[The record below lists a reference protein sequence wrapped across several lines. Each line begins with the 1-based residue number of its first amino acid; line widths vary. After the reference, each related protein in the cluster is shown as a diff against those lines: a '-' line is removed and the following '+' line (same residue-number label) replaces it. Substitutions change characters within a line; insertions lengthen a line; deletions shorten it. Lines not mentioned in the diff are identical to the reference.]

1 MSQTQFDT
9 IYKENYPKVIRLCM
23 GYTHGNES
31 QAQDLTQDVFIKVWE
46 NLGDFKNQSALST
59 WIYRITVNTCL
70 MSLRKKKKLRLSNN
84 LPMYV
89 ESNNGSHSESR
100 EQQFS
105 QLYGCIDKLSENS
118 KTIILL
124 ALEGLPQKEIAEIV
138 GVKHEAIR
146 VRLHRIKN
154 ELTKCVKK

>member
-23 GYTHGNES
+23 GYTNGNES

-46 NLGDFKNQSALST
+46 NLGDFKNHSALST
-59 WIYRITVNTCL
+59 WIYRIAVNTCL
-70 MSLRKKKKLRLSNN
+70 MSLRKKKKLRLSNK

-89 ESNNGSHSESR
+89 ESNNDSHSESR
-100 EQQFS
+100 EQQLS
-105 QLYGCIDKLSENS
+105 QLYGFIDKLSENS

-154 ELTKCVKK
+154 ELNKCVKQ